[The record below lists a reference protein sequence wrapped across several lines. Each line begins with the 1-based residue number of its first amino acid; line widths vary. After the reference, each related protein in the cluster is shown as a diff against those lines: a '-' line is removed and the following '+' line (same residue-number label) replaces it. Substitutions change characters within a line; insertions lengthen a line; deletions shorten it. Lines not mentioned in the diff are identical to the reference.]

1 MSAKVI
7 QLADCKLS
15 ASTSFSADEVAL
27 LDTVLAVLRRG
38 GSMPPSVGKSGA
50 VASLSRKVPAMQAQI
65 ERNRATRERVAAG
78 RRLEAI
84 KARRTP

>member
-50 VASLSRKVPAMQAQI
+50 VA
-65 ERNRATRERVAAG
+65 G
-78 RRLEAI
+78 RRLAVN
-84 KARRTP
+84 KARRGM